1 MSVYKR
7 GSGRYQVLIDL
18 EPTALGG
25 RLRKALGCF
34 RTRKLAEAVERK
46 ALEARDRGC
55 DLSPQTVTVRE
66 LWKST
71 RSVAAPRRS
80 QPRRWNVRGACKVS
94 SSAGHRWPLAR
105 TAQADARR
113 QRPRES
119 SRKRPK
125 PEERSARLRR
135 HSPKRRRDVCSMPR
149 PVLIGMPSSR

>member
-66 LWKST
+66 LLEKYAERCRTKALATKTLERTRSLQGVIFCGSSVASRSHGSSRRTSPTST
-71 RSVAAPRRS
+71 RKQSEKA
-80 QPRRWNVRGACKVS
+80 
-94 SSAGHRWPLAR
+94 
-105 TAQADARR
+105 
-113 QRPRES
+113 
-119 SRKRPK
+119 
-125 PEERSARLRR
+125 
-135 HSPKRRRDVCSMPR
+135 
-149 PVLIGMPSSR
+149 